1 MFRKWL
7 LRPLVRPLTRIILTM
22 SAILDI
28 ANKVSA
34 DIDTKLAAKDAQIAS
49 LTADL
54 ATANA
59 SLAALQASDADTTAA
74 VQVLTDADA
83 KLTT

>member
-1 MFRKWL
+1 MFRAWL
-7 LRPLVRPLTRIILTM
+7 LRPLVKPYKRLLTTM

-34 DIDTKLAAKDAQIAS
+34 DIDTKLAAKDATIAS
-49 LTADL
+49 LTTDL
-54 ATANA
+54 ATANTA
-59 SLAALQASDADTTAA
+59 LAALQASDADTTTA